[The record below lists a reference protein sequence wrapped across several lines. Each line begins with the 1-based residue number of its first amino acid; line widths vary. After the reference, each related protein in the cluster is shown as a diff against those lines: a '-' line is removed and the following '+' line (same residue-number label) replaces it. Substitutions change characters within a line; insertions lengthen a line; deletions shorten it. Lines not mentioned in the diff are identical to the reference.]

1 MLKEEF
7 LTEYGLSQNQL
18 ALAAQR
24 TDFDFDHVQLAGVLG
39 DIMELEPAQH
49 PPCFTRGKGVVE
61 RARRVRRQIVQDDS
75 DALRLW
81 EVNVSKL
88 AHADGEVHG
97 GAAVADFDLAPGPMH
112 VEEDER
118 WAVPLRLYSQS

>member
-1 MLKEEF
+1 VAGDAPIE
-7 LTEYGLSQNQL
+7 

-24 TDFDFDHVQLAGVLG
+24 TDFDFDHVQPAGVLG

>member
-1 MLKEEF
+1 MA
-7 LTEYGLSQNQL
+7 GDAPIQ
-18 ALAAQR
+18 ALAAQH
-24 TDFDFDHVQLAGVLG
+24 TDFDFDHVQPAGVLG

>member
-1 MLKEEF
+1 MHSAF
-7 LTEYGLSQNQL
+7 G
-18 ALAAQR
+18 
-24 TDFDFDHVQLAGVLG
+24 
-39 DIMELEPAQH
+39 
-49 PPCFTRGKGVVE
+49 
-61 RARRVRRQIVQDDS
+61 
-75 DALRLW
+75 

>member
-1 MLKEEF
+1 MAGDAPIE
-7 LTEYGLSQNQL
+7 

-61 RARRVRRQIVQDDS
+61 RARRVRVD
-75 DALRLW
+75 RL
-81 EVNVSKL
+81 SRTTR
-88 AHADGEVHG
+88 
-97 GAAVADFDLAPGPMH
+97 MH
-112 VEEDER
+112 S
-118 WAVPLRLYSQS
+118 AFGK

>member
-1 MLKEEF
+1 VLVA
-7 LTEYGLSQNQL
+7 GDAPIQAS
-18 ALAAQR
+18 AAQH
-24 TDFDFDHVQLAGVLG
+24 TDFDFDHVQPAGVLW

-49 PPCFTRGKGVVE
+49 PPRFTRGTGVVE
-61 RARRVRRQIVQDDS
+61 RARRMRRQIVQDDS

-112 VEEDER
+112 VEEDE
-118 WAVPLRLYSQS
+118 